1 MGKASAVVE
10 IQTFSFLRI
19 NQIFFL
25 VDTLLF
31 LLYTFP
37 SVGIKELYLLCSFKY
52 LSFAFN
58 M

>member
-1 MGKASAVVE
+1 MGKARAVLE

-19 NQIFFL
+19 NQISSL
-25 VDTLLF
+25 VDTILF

-52 LSFAFN
+52 LSFSFN